1 MKPNE
6 KTKKT
11 LTIIGAVLLI
21 VVAVVWFMQDGL
33 EHIEDTNGADNYN
46 LQTITNDNII
56 NRDIGAMGL
65 KISNGI
71 ITNTTSYSSEKFTGV
86 EEIYG
91 ENIIANR
98 MEFTINHAQVTE
110 GNFKIV
116 LLVDDEIVHE
126 FKLNEL
132 MQTYVLEKPS
142 GYVSLRIAG
151 ESANFM
157 FDYSVI

>member
-1 MKPNE
+1 MNLNE
-6 KTKKT
+6 KTKKI
-11 LTIIGAVLLI
+11 LIGIGALVLI
-21 VVAVVWFMQDGL
+21 VVSAVWFMQTDL
-33 EHIEDTNGADNYN
+33 EHIEDTNGAENYN
-46 LQTITNDNII
+46 LQTITDSNII

-65 KISNGI
+65 KISNSTV
-71 ITNTTSYSSEKFTGV
+71 TNTTSYSSEKFTGV

-91 ENIIANR
+91 ENIVANR
-98 MEFTINHAQVTE
+98 IEFNINHASVTE

-132 MQTYVLEKPS
+132 MQTYVLENPS

-157 FDYSVI
+157 FDYYII

>member
-1 MKPNE
+1 MNLNE
-6 KTKKT
+6 KTKKI
-11 LTIIGAVLLI
+11 LIGIGALVLI
-21 VVAVVWFMQDGL
+21 VVSAVWFMQTDL

-46 LQTITNDNII
+46 LQTITDSNII

-65 KISNGI
+65 KISNSTV
-71 ITNTTSYSSEKFTGV
+71 TNTTSYSSEKFTGV

-91 ENIIANR
+91 ENIVANR
-98 MEFTINHAQVTE
+98 MEFNINHASVTE

-132 MQTYVLEKPS
+132 MQTYVLENPS

-157 FDYSVI
+157 FDYYII

>member
-1 MKPNE
+1 MNLNE
-6 KTKKT
+6 KTKKI
-11 LTIIGAVLLI
+11 LIGIGALVLI
-21 VVAVVWFMQDGL
+21 VVSAVWFMQTDL

-46 LQTITNDNII
+46 LQTITDSNII

-65 KISNGI
+65 KISNSS

-91 ENIIANR
+91 ENIVANR
-98 MEFTINHAQVTE
+98 MEFNINHASVTE
-110 GNFKIV
+110 GNFRIV

-132 MQTYVLEKPS
+132 MQTYVLENPS

-157 FDYSVI
+157 FDYYIL

>member
-1 MKPNE
+1 MNLNE
-6 KTKKT
+6 KTKKI
-11 LTIIGAVLLI
+11 LIGIGAIVLI
-21 VVAVVWFMQDGL
+21 VVAVVWFMQSDL

-46 LQTITNDNII
+46 LQTITDSNII

-65 KISNGI
+65 KISNSTV
-71 ITNTTSYSSEKFTGV
+71 TNTTSYSSEKFTGV

-91 ENIIANR
+91 ENIVANR
-98 MEFTINHAQVTE
+98 MEFNINHASVTE

-132 MQTYVLEKPS
+132 MQTYVLENPS

-157 FDYSVI
+157 FDYYII

>member
-1 MKPNE
+1 MKLNE
-6 KTKKT
+6 KTKKI
-11 LTIIGAVLLI
+11 LVGIGAVI
-21 VVAVVWFMQDGL
+21 MVVVAIIWFMQDGL

-46 LQTITNDNII
+46 LQTITDANII

-65 KISNGI
+65 NTSTDS
-71 ITNTTSYSSEKFTGV
+71 ITNTTTYSSEKFTGV

-91 ENIIANR
+91 ENIVANR
-98 MEFTINHAQVTE
+98 MEFNINHASVTE

-132 MQTYVLEKPS
+132 MQTYVIEDVS

-157 FDYSVI
+157 FDYYII

>member
-1 MKPNE
+1 MNLNE
-6 KTKKT
+6 KTKKI
-11 LTIIGAVLLI
+11 LIGIGAIVLI
-21 VVAVVWFMQDGL
+21 VVAAVWFMQSDL

-46 LQTITNDNII
+46 LQTITDSNII

-65 KISNGI
+65 KISNS
-71 ITNTTSYSSEKFTGV
+71 TVANTTSYSSEKFTGV

-91 ENIIANR
+91 ENIVANR
-98 MEFTINHAQVTE
+98 MEFNINHASVTE

-132 MQTYVLEKPS
+132 MQTYVLENPS

-157 FDYSVI
+157 FDYYIL

>member
-1 MKPNE
+1 M
-6 KTKKT
+6 
-11 LTIIGAVLLI
+11 I
-21 VVAVVWFMQDGL
+21 VVAIIWFIQDSF

-46 LQTITNDNII
+46 LQTITDSNII

-71 ITNTTSYSSEKFTGV
+71 VTNTTSYSSKKFTGV

-110 GNFKIV
+110 GNLRIV

-132 MQTYVLEKPS
+132 TQTYELKNPS

-151 ESANFM
+151 ESADFQ
-157 FDYSVI
+157 FDYNVM

>member
-1 MKPNE
+1 MNLNE
-6 KTKKT
+6 KTKKI
-11 LTIIGAVLLI
+11 LIGIGALVLI
-21 VVAVVWFMQDGL
+21 VVAAVWFMQTDL
-33 EHIEDTNGADNYN
+33 EHIEDTNGAENYN
-46 LQTITNDNII
+46 LQTITDSNII

-65 KISNGI
+65 KISNSTV
-71 ITNTTSYSSEKFTGV
+71 TNTTSYSSEKFTGV

-91 ENIIANR
+91 ENIVANR
-98 MEFTINHAQVTE
+98 MEFNINHASVTE

-132 MQTYVLEKPS
+132 MQTYVLENPS

-157 FDYSVI
+157 FDYYII

>member
-1 MKPNE
+1 MNLNE
-6 KTKKT
+6 KTKKI
-11 LTIIGAVLLI
+11 LIGIGALVLI
-21 VVAVVWFMQDGL
+21 VVSAVWFMQTDL

-46 LQTITNDNII
+46 LQTITDSNII

-65 KISNGI
+65 KISNST

-91 ENIIANR
+91 ENIVANR
-98 MEFTINHAQVTE
+98 MEFNINHASVTE

-132 MQTYVLEKPS
+132 MQTYVLENPS

-157 FDYSVI
+157 FDYYIL

>member
-1 MKPNE
+1 MNLNE
-6 KTKKT
+6 KTKKLLIT
-11 LTIIGAVLLI
+11 IGAVILII
-21 VVAVVWFMQDGL
+21 VVIIWFMQDGL

-46 LQTITNDNII
+46 LQTITDLNIV

-65 KISNGI
+65 KISTDSI
-71 ITNTTSYSSEKFTGV
+71 SNTTTYSSEKFTGV

-91 ENIIANR
+91 ENIATNR
-98 MEFTINHAQVTE
+98 MEFTINHAKVTE

-132 MQTYVLEKPS
+132 MQTHVIENVS

-157 FDYSVI
+157 FDYHII

>member
-1 MKPNE
+1 MKLDE
-6 KTKKT
+6 KTKKI
-11 LTIIGAVLLI
+11 LIGIGAIIMV
-21 VVAVVWFMQDGL
+21 VVAIIWFMQDGL

-46 LQTITNDNII
+46 LQTITDSNII
-56 NRDIGAMGL
+56 NRDVGAMGL
-65 KISNGI
+65 KTSNGI
-71 ITNTTSYSSEKFTGV
+71 VTNTTSYSSEKFTGV

-91 ENIIANR
+91 ENIVANR
-98 MEFTINHAQVTE
+98 MEFNINHAQVTE

-132 MQTYVLEKPS
+132 MQTYVIEDVS

-157 FDYSVI
+157 FDYYII

>member
-1 MKPNE
+1 MNLNE
-6 KTKKT
+6 KTKKI
-11 LTIIGAVLLI
+11 LTGIGALVLI
-21 VVAVVWFMQDGL
+21 VVSAVWFMQTDL
-33 EHIEDTNGADNYN
+33 EHIEDTNGDDNYN
-46 LQTITNDNII
+46 LQTITDSNII

-65 KISNGI
+65 KISNST

-91 ENIIANR
+91 ENIVANR
-98 MEFTINHAQVTE
+98 MEFNINHASVTE

-132 MQTYVLEKPS
+132 MQTYVLENPS

-157 FDYSVI
+157 FDYYIL

>member
-1 MKPNE
+1 MNLNE
-6 KTKKT
+6 KTKKI
-11 LTIIGAVLLI
+11 LIGIGALVLI
-21 VVAVVWFMQDGL
+21 VVSAVWFMQTDL
-33 EHIEDTNGADNYN
+33 EHIEDTNGAENYN
-46 LQTITNDNII
+46 LQTITDSNII

-65 KISNGI
+65 KISNSTV
-71 ITNTTSYSSEKFTGV
+71 TNTTSYSSEKFTGV

-91 ENIIANR
+91 ENIVANR
-98 MEFTINHAQVTE
+98 IEFNINHASVTE
-110 GNFKIV
+110 GNFRIV

-132 MQTYVLEKPS
+132 MQTYVLENPS

-157 FDYSVI
+157 FDYYII

>member
-1 MKPNE
+1 MKLNE

-11 LTIIGAVLLI
+11 LITIGAVVLI
-21 VVAVVWFMQDGL
+21 VVVVIWFMQDGL
-33 EHIEDTNGADNYN
+33 KHIEDTNGADNYN
-46 LQTITNDNII
+46 LQTITDANII

-65 KISNGI
+65 KKSNSI
-71 ITNTTSYSSEKFTGV
+71 VTNTISYSSEKFTGV

-91 ENIIANR
+91 ENIVANR
-98 MEFTINHAQVTE
+98 MEFNINHAHVAE

-132 MQTYVLEKPS
+132 MQTYVLENPS

-157 FDYSVI
+157 FDYYII

>member
-1 MKPNE
+1 MNLNE
-6 KTKKT
+6 KTKKI
-11 LTIIGAVLLI
+11 LIGIGAIVLI
-21 VVAVVWFMQDGL
+21 VVAVVWFMQSDL

-46 LQTITNDNII
+46 LQTITDSNII

-65 KISNGI
+65 KISNST

-91 ENIIANR
+91 ENIVANR
-98 MEFTINHAQVTE
+98 MEFNINHASVTE

-132 MQTYVLEKPS
+132 MQTYVLENPS

-157 FDYSVI
+157 FDYYII

>member
-1 MKPNE
+1 MNLNE
-6 KTKKT
+6 KTKKI
-11 LTIIGAVLLI
+11 LIGIGAIVLI
-21 VVAVVWFMQDGL
+21 VVAAVWFMQSDL

-46 LQTITNDNII
+46 LQTITDSNII

-65 KISNGI
+65 KISNSTV
-71 ITNTTSYSSEKFTGV
+71 TNTTSYSSEKFTGV

-91 ENIIANR
+91 ENIVANR
-98 MEFTINHAQVTE
+98 MEFNINHASVTE

-132 MQTYVLEKPS
+132 MQTYVLENPS

-157 FDYSVI
+157 FDYYII

>member
-1 MKPNE
+1 MKLNE

-11 LTIIGAVLLI
+11 LITIGAVILI
-21 VVAVVWFMQDGL
+21 VVAVIWFMQDGL
-33 EHIEDTNGADNYN
+33 KHIEDTNGADNYN
-46 LQTITNDNII
+46 LQTITDANII

-65 KISNGI
+65 NTSTDS
-71 ITNTTSYSSEKFTGV
+71 ITNTTSYSSKKFTGV

-91 ENIIANR
+91 ENITTNR
-98 MEFTINHAQVTE
+98 MEFNINHAQVTE
-110 GNFKIV
+110 GNFKIA
-116 LLVDDEIVHE
+116 LLVNDKIVHE

-132 MQTYVLEKPS
+132 MQTHVIENVS

-157 FDYSVI
+157 FDYYII

>member
-1 MKPNE
+1 MKLNK

-11 LTIIGAVLLI
+11 LITIGAVILI
-21 VVAVVWFMQDGL
+21 VVAVIWFMQDGL

-46 LQTITNDNII
+46 LQTITDANII

-65 KISNGI
+65 NTSTDS
-71 ITNTTSYSSEKFTGV
+71 ITNTTSYSSKKFTGV

-91 ENIIANR
+91 ENITTNR
-98 MEFTINHAQVTE
+98 MEFNINHAQVTE

-132 MQTYVLEKPS
+132 MQTHVIENVS

-157 FDYSVI
+157 FDYYII